1 MLPDVG
7 EYEEPNIFGESI
19 TLPKPLFNMY
29 SFQNYDII
37 NWEAE
42 EEGRRQTVCEYR
54 ACMCMG

>member
-37 NWEAE
+37 NFYSVK
-42 EEGRRQTVCEYR
+42 TPVLYYLL
-54 ACMCMG
+54 